1 LQDEA
6 QAQDGDDVASVDNR
20 THVSGHMQKTQS
32 KHKKK
37 QSTGNAL
44 YRMALEE
51 EERRSRRH
59 KVLG

>member
-1 LQDEA
+1 
-6 QAQDGDDVASVDNR
+6 VDNR
-20 THVSGHMQKTQS
+20 THVSGHTQKTQS

-44 YRMALEE
+44 YRMAWEE

-59 KVLG
+59 KVRALIVLWLLRPGCLH

>member
-1 LQDEA
+1 
-6 QAQDGDDVASVDNR
+6 VDNR
-20 THVSGHMQKTQS
+20 THASAHTQKTQL

-59 KVLG
+59 KVRCNAL